1 MLNGKY
7 FKTTT
12 SALITL
18 TISLAALA
26 PLIPLAP
33 ASAQLFPSQGR
44 PTRSSP
50 DRVYSSVVIPAG
62 TQIPVE
68 YDKDKILVT
77 KEETAPLTV
86 RVAANIK
93 DRNGNTLIPYGSEI
107 SGQIEPA
114 EGGSRFVAREIIF
127 PDGTTQS
134 INATSEVVTR
144 TETVKRGAGAGN
156 ILKGAAAGAAAAT
169 IIAAVTGDRAI
180 ATEEVLGGAGL
191 GAIGGLI
198 LGRREAELI
207 SIDPNQDLDVTLQTD
222 LALR

>member
-1 MLNGKY
+1 MFNGKH
-7 FKTTT
+7 FQATA

-18 TISLAALA
+18 TISTAALA
-26 PLIPLAP
+26 PLITLAP

-44 PTRSSP
+44 PNRSNTE
-50 DRVYSSVVIPAG
+50 RVYSSVVIPAG

-68 YDKDKILVT
+68 YEKDKILVT

-86 RVAANIK
+86 RVAANIR
-93 DRNGNTLIPYGSEI
+93 DRNRTTLIPYGSEI

-114 EGGSRFVAREIIF
+114 EGGSRFVAKEIIF

-134 INATSEVVTR
+134 INATSQVVTR
-144 TETVKRGAGAGN
+144 TETVKRGAGTGN

-169 IIAAVTGDRAI
+169 VIAAVTGDRAI
-180 ATEEVLGGAGL
+180 ATEEVLGGAGI
-191 GAIGGLI
+191 GALGGLI
-198 LGRREAELI
+198 LGRRQAELI
-207 SIDPNQDLDVTLQTD
+207 SIDPNQDLDITLQSD

>member
-1 MLNGKY
+1 MFNRRH
-7 FKTTT
+7 FKANTA
-12 SALITL
+12 ALIAL
-18 TISLAALA
+18 TVSTAALA
-26 PLIPLAP
+26 PLMNFAP

-44 PTRSSP
+44 PNRSTP
-50 DRVYSSVVIPAG
+50 ERVYSSVVIPAG

-68 YDKDKILVT
+68 YEKDKILVT
-77 KEETAPLTV
+77 KEETAPLTL
-86 RVAANIK
+86 RVAANIR
-93 DRNGNTLIPYGSEI
+93 DRNRNTLIAYGSEI

-134 INATSEVVTR
+134 ISATSEVVTR

-169 IIAAVTGDRAI
+169 VIAAVTGDRAI

-198 LGRREAELI
+198 LGRRQAELI
-207 SIDPNQDLDVTLQTD
+207 SIDPNRDLNLTLQSD